1 MYVSAW
7 KRAALCLAC
16 LGLILPQP
24 ALMAAETQTQSND
37 ISLTKGGTLD
47 GTVVDAN
54 GQAIANTSVKVKFR
68 GFTVATTES
77 DANGRFAVCGL
88 RGGVHE
94 ICTAGGSTVN
104 RFWTKGKAPIAAK
117 TTAVVVTGP
126 EVVRSQGLVPGGS
139 DLLIG
144 GLLVGGVVA
153 AIVAAAD
160 DDDDRPASP

>member
-24 ALMAAETQTQSND
+24 ALMAAETQTRSKD
-37 ISLTKGGTLD
+37 ISLTTGGTLA

-68 GFTVATTES
+68 GFTVATTKS
-77 DANGRFAVCGL
+77 DATGRFAVCGL

-104 RFWTKGKAPIAAK
+104 RFWTKGNAPLAARS
-117 TTAVVVTGP
+117 TAIVVAGP
-126 EVVRSQGLVPGGS
+126 EVVRSQGGLPEGS

-144 GLLVGGVVA
+144 GLLVGGVIA
-153 AIVAAAD
+153 AIIAAAE

>member
-24 ALMAAETQTQSND
+24 AVMAAETQTRSND
-37 ISLTKGGTLD
+37 ISLTTGGTLA

-54 GQAIANTSVKVKFR
+54 GRAIANSPVKVKFR
-68 GFTVATTES
+68 GFTVATTNS
-77 DANGRFAVCGL
+77 DSAGRFAVCGL

-94 ICTAGGSTVN
+94 ICAAGGSTVN
-104 RFWTKGKAPIAAK
+104 RFWTKGNAPQAARS
-117 TTAVVVTGP
+117 TAVVVTGP
-126 EVVRSQGLVPGGS
+126 KVVRSQGDGPEGS
-139 DLLIG
+139 DLVIG

-153 AIVAAAD
+153 AIIAAAD
-160 DDDDRPASP
+160 DDDNRPSSP